1 MDFLA
6 RRDEH
11 AVEQMDRPDCDPV
24 RLANTYRQF
33 RLVNA
38 AVSGW
43 RRTWVRH
50 IRPALS
56 TTRATT
62 LLDVG
67 SGAGDIPRAFARW
80 AAREGLALEVTAI
93 DPDERAGAFMSS
105 LPPVPGVSLR
115 RAYTADLV
123 AAGARYDV
131 VTSNHLL
138 HHLDDAQLAGLLA
151 DSEALAGRLVVHS
164 DIARTRVGYALFSA
178 ATLPLPASFI
188 REDGLTSIRRS
199 YRADELRE
207 AVPEGWR
214 VERQGPFRNL
224 LIRRA

>member
-1 MDFLA
+1 MPSLA

-11 AVEQMDRPDCDPV
+11 AVEEMDRPDCDPL
-24 RLANTYRQF
+24 RLENTYRQF

-43 RRTWVRH
+43 RLTWARL

-56 TTRATT
+56 TSRPTT

-67 SGAGDIPRAFARW
+67 SGAGDIPRAFVRW
-80 AAREGLALEVTAI
+80 AARDGFALDVTAI
-93 DPDERAGAFMSS
+93 DPDDRADAHMRS
-105 LPPVPGVSLR
+105 LPPLPGLAVR
-115 RAYTADLV
+115 RAHTSDLV
-123 AAGARYDV
+123 AEGARYDV

-138 HHLDDAQLAGLLA
+138 HHLDAGQLAGLLR
-151 DSEALAGRLVVHS
+151 DSEALAGRLAVHS
-164 DIARTRVGYALFSA
+164 DIARTRIGYALFSA
-178 ATLPLPASFI
+178 GTLPLPGSFI

-199 YRADELRE
+199 YRRDELRA

-214 VERQGPFRNL
+214 VESQVPFRNL
-224 LIRRA
+224 LIHRR

>member
-11 AVEQMDRPDCDPV
+11 ALEQMDRPDCDPV

-38 AVSGW
+38 AVAGW
-43 RRTWVRH
+43 RRTWVRR

-56 TTRATT
+56 TTRTTT

-80 AAREGLALEVTAI
+80 AERDGLGLEVTAI
-93 DPDERAGAFMSS
+93 DPDERADVYARS
-105 LPPVPGVSLR
+105 LPPVPGLTHR
-115 RAYTADLV
+115 RAHTADLI
-123 AAGARYDV
+123 AEGARYDV

-138 HHLDDAQLAGLLA
+138 HHLGAAQLGGLLA

-164 DIARTRVGYALFSA
+164 DISRTRLGYPLFA
-178 ATLPLPASFI
+178 VATLPFRDSFI

-199 YRADELRE
+199 YRPREL
-207 AVPEGWR
+207 AAVVPEGWR